1 MAATNNKAE
10 YAASAA
16 ATITLASL
24 ASSST
29 LVAGRASANID
40 NSTNKYLDYWVA
52 GKITVGTTPTANTK
66 IEVWVVPRKNDT
78 PTYHDVFGGDDV
90 AETVTSREMLNAYGK
105 LLAVMDVPVATSN
118 VGYEFSGSVA
128 DACRSIAPAAFQLFV
143 VHNTGVALHAT
154 GGNHVIDVKGLYS
167 TSGG

>member
-29 LVAGRASANID
+29 LVAGRSSAEID
-40 NSTNKYLDYWVA
+40 NSTNKYLDDWIG
-52 GKITVGTTPTANTK
+52 GKITGGTTPTANTA
-66 IEVWVVPRKNDT
+66 IEVWVIPKKSDSA
-78 PTYHDVFGGDDV
+78 YHDTFDGTDKAV
-90 AETVTSREMLNAYGK
+90 TVTTREMLRAYGK
-105 LLAVMDVPVATSN
+105 LLAVIEVIATTSN
-118 VGYEFSGSVA
+118 VGYEFSASVA
-128 DACRSIAPAAFQLFV
+128 DAVRTLLPAKYQLFV
-143 VHNTGVALHAT
+143 VHNCGAALNAT
-154 GGNHVIDVKGLYS
+154 GGNHVIDRKGLYS